1 MEVMVIQRELCA
13 AVMLKVKAFFS
24 DMHCHRN
31 KWLNTGHLK
40 RSRSCSMGMLKL
52 SSRENQIFVL
62 INNLVHTLIYNLLIN
77 NVSDIRRE

>member
-13 AVMLKVKAFFS
+13 AVMLKVKAFFL

-40 RSRSCSMGMLKL
+40 RSKSCSMGMLKHSL
-52 SSRENQIFVL
+52 RENQIFVL
-62 INNLVHTLIYNLLIN
+62 INIHYFGSHSYLQYV
-77 NVSDIRRE
+77 DQ

>member
-13 AVMLKVKAFFS
+13 VVMLKVKAFFS

-40 RSRSCSMGMLKL
+40 RSKSCSMGMLKL
-52 SSRENQIFVL
+52 SLREIQISVL
-62 INNLVHTLIYNLLIN
+62 INIQVHTPIYNMLIN
-77 NVSDIRRE
+77 DVSDIRRA